1 MFAYL
6 WTVRPA
12 AGTDSVADPDTGEVD
27 ESGAA
32 AAAAL
37 AAAAVSPRKGS
48 VQDSWKG
55 GQAFSKGD
63 YLRQKSEIIIL
74 LHAAGNYRGF
84 CSLKFFQTF
93 VLKVQALSL
102 IWWATRLGTQSQED
116 NSLEELLQYM
126 SEAFRLTFLTSS
138 YFFNK

>member
-12 AGTDSVADPDTGEVD
+12 AGTDSVADPDTGEVV

-55 GQAFSKGD
+55 GQTFSKGD
-63 YLRQKSEIIIL
+63 YLR
-74 LHAAGNYRGF
+74 
-84 CSLKFFQTF
+84 
-93 VLKVQALSL
+93 
-102 IWWATRLGTQSQED
+102 
-116 NSLEELLQYM
+116 
-126 SEAFRLTFLTSS
+126 
-138 YFFNK
+138 